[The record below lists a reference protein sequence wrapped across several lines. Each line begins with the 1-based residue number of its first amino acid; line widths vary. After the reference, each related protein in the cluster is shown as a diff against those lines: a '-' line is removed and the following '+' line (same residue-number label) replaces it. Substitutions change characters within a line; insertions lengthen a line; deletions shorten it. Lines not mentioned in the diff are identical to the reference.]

1 MTLTR
6 LKNWY
11 LPITDELDKYR
22 ILKDS
27 WSKTYLYGDE
37 NGVEISEYGLIA
49 IRVPGAT
56 RGHIKVDDNLIIQ
69 DLVIYEDSYTATWAC
84 YVPEVLE
91 VKDVPNDVHCPIAT
105 SYEDEAISE
114 YLYETK
120 EEALAALKIK

>member
-1 MTLTR
+1 MTSTR

-11 LPITDELDKYR
+11 LPITEELDKYR
-22 ILKDS
+22 TLKDS

-84 YVPEVLE
+84 YMPEVLE
-91 VKDVPNDVHCPIAT
+91 VRAKFIGTKLDLRH
-105 SYEDEAISE
+105 SE
-114 YLYETK
+114 LGV
-120 EEALAALKIK
+120 INHG